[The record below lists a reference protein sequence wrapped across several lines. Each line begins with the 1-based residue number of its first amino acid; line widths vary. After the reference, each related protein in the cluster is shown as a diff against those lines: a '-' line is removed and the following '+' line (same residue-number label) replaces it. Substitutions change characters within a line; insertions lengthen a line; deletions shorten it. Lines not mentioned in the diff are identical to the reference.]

1 MILMESS
8 DKGSAGS
15 GEKEEVEVEA
25 KEEETWK
32 DKAENEV
39 EEVEEV
45 SPVRRRTTRGGART
59 ALM

>member
-8 DKGSAGS
+8 DKGSAG
-15 GEKEEVEVEA
+15 GNEVEEVEA

-39 EEVEEV
+39 EEVEEA
-45 SPVRRRTTRGGART
+45 SPVRHRTTRGGART